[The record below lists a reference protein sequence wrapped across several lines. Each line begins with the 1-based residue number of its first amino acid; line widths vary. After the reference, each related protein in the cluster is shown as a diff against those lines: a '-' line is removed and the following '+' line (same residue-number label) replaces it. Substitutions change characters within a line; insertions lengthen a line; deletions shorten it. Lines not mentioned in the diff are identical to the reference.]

1 MNEVIERAG
10 VAFTEV
16 SLESV
21 LLDAGSFENTALLKG
36 LGLSSRCSL
45 DRSPRSIPL
54 REKARYLRETKELR
68 RSCQAMPRPREP
80 VYRAGGLRFGI

>member
-1 MNEVIERAG
+1 MNEVIEKAG

-21 LLDAGSFENTALLKG
+21 LLDADLFVKYSSPEKAFALLRG
-36 LGLSSRCSL
+36 SL

-54 REKARYLRETKELR
+54 REKDARHLREAKELK
-68 RSCQAMPRPREP
+68 RSGQAMPRSREP
-80 VYRAGGLRFGI
+80 VYRPRGF